1 MRSRSSLQG
10 GQVGNK
16 PDPTTAPKH
25 PAAPGTTRGLRLAP
39 GLPRKLCDWLTLA
52 WALWWFWAYV
62 QGALAERF
70 PHVLGWTRRL
80 W

>member
-1 MRSRSSLQG
+1 MRARSNSPG
-10 GQVGNK
+10 GLAVSE
-16 PDPTTAPKH
+16 PDSMTAPKV
-25 PAAPGTTRGLRLAP
+25 PAALRAARGLHLAP
-39 GLPRKLCDWLTLA
+39 GLRRKLCDWLMLV
-52 WALWWFWAYV
+52 WVLWWFWAYV